1 MFFSYQAVYLSSIT
15 GMPSTLSAPIISS
28 SPEAPT
34 TSGVSPVEAAKAA
47 GLHYV
52 SDECPGICRKR
63 SGKGFSY
70 YDAQGNRLQ
79 AIAERN
85 RIESLRIPPAWQEVW
100 ICPNP
105 NGHLLATGRD
115 AKGRKQY
122 LYHPEW
128 NKCRNE
134 AKFSRMIPFGLA
146 LPKIRERAEAD
157 LRRQKL
163 NREKVLAV
171 VVRLLEET
179 FIRIGNDE
187 YAQKNRSFGLT
198 TLRDRHVE
206 IEGSTVKFHFKGKHG
221 IEHEIEVCDLRL
233 ARLVKQC
240 RDIPGYD
247 LFQYYDE
254 EGQRQT
260 IGSGDVN
267 DYLREISGES
277 FSAKDFRTWAGTVQ
291 TALALRE
298 IGPFSSKTEAKRNII
313 QAVKDVAKQLGNRPA
328 TCRKYYVHP
337 IILECYEE
345 NLLLPA
351 LEPDGPA
358 AEPMREGLSFEENA
372 VLNLLQQRC
381 EVCE

>member
-1 MFFSYQAVYLSSIT
+1 
-15 GMPSTLSAPIISS
+15 MPSTLPAPVISP
-28 SPEAPT
+28 SPEALAT
-34 TSGVSPVEAAKAA
+34 LGADSVEAAKAA
-47 GLHYV
+47 GLRYV
-52 SDECPGICRKR
+52 SDEKPGICRKR

-70 YDAQGNRLQ
+70 YDAQGNRIQ
-79 AIAERN
+79 TTAERN
-85 RIESLRIPPAWQEVW
+85 RIESLGIPPAWQEVW
-100 ICPNP
+100 ICPTT

-122 LYHPEW
+122 LYHPDW

-134 AKFSRMIPFGLA
+134 AKFGRMIPFGLA
-146 LPKIRERAEAD
+146 LPKIREQAEAD

-163 NREKVLAV
+163 NREKVLAI

-187 YAQKNRSFGLT
+187 YAKKNSSFGLT
-198 TLRDRHVE
+198 TLRDNHVE
-206 IEGSTVKFHFKGKHG
+206 IAGSTVKFQFRGKHG
-221 IEHEIEVCDLRL
+221 IDHEIEVSDRRL
-233 ARLVKQC
+233 ARLIKQC

-254 EGQRQT
+254 AGQRQT

-298 IGPFSSKTEAKRNII
+298 AGPFSSKTEANRNIV
-313 QAVKDVAKQLGNRPA
+313 QAVKAVAKQLGNRPA

-345 NLLLPA
+345 ELLLPA
-351 LEPDGPA
+351 LEPDGPT
-358 AEPMREGLSFEENA
+358 AEPLREGLSFEENA

-381 EVCE
+381 GMCE